1 MTTADPSSRTYYAHE
16 GPPRGPDGARYWEDI
31 FVSRVATEFCG
42 PGPVVE
48 VRLREAREDDP
59 PELHRYYGWLGTRPS
74 GRDPFYSM
82 IFSNRNLFE
91 ICFPNGS
98 RSSEEC
104 GHGRA
109 VRLIVERV
117 SGGTQTPVRAGG
129 ATTTNTPR
137 SSRPS

>member
-1 MTTADPSSRTYYAHE
+1 MTPPDPSARVYYAHE
-16 GPPRGPDGARYWEDI
+16 GPPRGPDGARYWKDI

-59 PELHRYYGWLGTRPS
+59 PELHRYYGWSGTRPS
-74 GRDPFYSM
+74 GRVPFYSM

-109 VRLIVERV
+109 VRLVVERV
-117 SGGTQTPVRAGG
+117 SGGTQAP
-129 ATTTNTPR
+129 
-137 SSRPS
+137 